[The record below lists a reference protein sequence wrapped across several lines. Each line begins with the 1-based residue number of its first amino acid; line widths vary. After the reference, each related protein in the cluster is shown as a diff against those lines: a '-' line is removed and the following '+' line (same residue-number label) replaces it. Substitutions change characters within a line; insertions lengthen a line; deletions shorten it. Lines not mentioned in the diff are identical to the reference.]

1 MTELHIAC
9 LDVLLPVAEQSRKNP
24 EMWNFPSPLQKQDKL
39 RMVSSSGLTQ
49 NIQKMLILS

>member
-9 LDVLLPVAEQSRKNP
+9 LNVLLPVTEQSKKKKQT

-39 RMVSSSGLTQ
+39 RTVSSSGL
-49 NIQKMLILS
+49 